1 MPTKFGVSGC
11 RGVGVSGCRGV
22 GVSFFHA
29 NTIGNPR
36 APHAE
41 AFANEARK
49 ALIHA
54 NHFQIIFL

>member
-1 MPTKFGVSGC
+1 MPTKF
-11 RGVGVSGCRGV
+11 GVSGCRGV

-41 AFANEARK
+41 AFANEARN